1 MERILFIEDSAE
13 FGLYIKSAL
22 KEYEIFLAPS
32 LSDAFHLLK
41 TGRKSFDLVLL
52 DVSLPDGNGIKSLD
66 SLKEYFSDN
75 TTPFIVLTSDDD
87 ILSKVA
93 AFGLGADDYLTKPP
107 HIAEL
112 KARIAAR
119 LRISQLI
126 QKKMEESIIG
136 DLTIN
141 SEKMLVEQEL
151 TDGHKR
157 SLDLTPLEFK
167 ILKFITSRIGQI
179 YTRDQL
185 IDHVWGVGK
194 FLSERSVDAHVSHLR
209 KKISES
215 RVEVS
220 TVIGIGYKAIIKDIA
235 PSLE

>member
-13 FGLYIKSAL
+13 FSLYIKSAL
-22 KEYEIFLAPS
+22 KEYEIYLAHS
-32 LSDAFHLLK
+32 LNDAFNLLK
-41 TGRKSFDLVLL
+41 TGRQSFDLVLL
-52 DVSLPDGNGIKSLD
+52 DVSLPDGNGIKSLE
-66 SLKEYFSDN
+66 SLKEYFLDN
-75 TTPFIVLTSDDD
+75 TTPFIFLTSDDD

-93 AFGLGADDYLTKPP
+93 AFGLGAADYLTKPP
-107 HIAEL
+107 NIAEL

-126 QKKMEESIIG
+126 HKKMDQSIVG

-141 SEKMLVEQEL
+141 SEKMLVEQEMN
-151 TDGHKR
+151 DGRKR

-185 IDHVWGVGK
+185 IDHVWGIGK

-209 KKISES
+209 KKISDS
-215 RVEVS
+215 RVEIS
-220 TVIGIGYKAIIKDIA
+220 TVVGVGYKAVIKDIPA
-235 PSLE
+235 SLE